1 MSDYKYKF
9 DFAIPDAE
17 TQRKQLT
24 QQGIGAKPADEQEPM
39 DKGFYE
45 SMYDAIVT
53 YFDNNE
59 EADRVLTAKEIDK
72 DRVKGEVLREFDA
85 LDSILVPEDKE
96 TPMLDAY
103 QAEDIDARM
112 TEFDAQVGRYRDAIP
127 AQVDTMGSRTQLGV
141 ELKDVTDTEEGKLTN
156 EEPLYEMSEEIDPGT
171 IDTESLDAD
180 GGASTSGKG
189 LMSPTLSSTERSALS
204 DKGSEV
210 NISRNYK
217 ITDDTDT
224 YSNEQ
229 LNQAVDKTVRN
240 PIKKALLAGTIDVE
254 VGDDGPVTEGAGYR
268 LARAYEMF
276 DDSVVNEALDSLPEE
291 EQKRIREGEAS
302 NALGMAIFD
311 RRCDGGSAYRGRGLI
326 QITGRSNYQAVQNI
340 LQEQGINVDLVNNP
354 ELVNDN
360 QYALPAAL
368 AFLEHA
374 GMTDSVAEDMSTK
387 RLNNMINS
395 GANREIAEER
405 WDSVIST
412 LRTAGLDDE
421 ADKLELRNE
430 YQAQETVGTTVDGAI
445 GPNSTTAMRSW
456 LQENNVTIPED
467 ATDMDLVVLVN
478 RNA

>member
-1 MSDYKYKF
+1 MA
-9 DFAIPDAE
+9 DFNYDMFSLGNTAKEKLREVSQEGAVP
-17 TQRKQLT
+17 T
-24 QQGIGAKPADEQEPM
+24 GIGAKPADEQEPM

-45 SMYDAIVT
+45 SMYEAIMS
-53 YFDNNE
+53 YFDNAE
-59 EADRVLTAKEIDK
+59 EADKVLTGAKP
-72 DRVKGEVLREFDA
+72 
-85 LDSILVPEDKE
+85 S
-96 TPMLDAY
+96 
-103 QAEDIDARM
+103 
-112 TEFDAQVGRYRDAIP
+112 RDAIREMTLSEFDNMTLRS
-127 AQVDTMGSRTQLGV
+127 AEEAGVLRQDMGKTEAAVPEERKETRLV
-141 ELKDVTDTEEGKLTN
+141 DVTDTELGKLDN
-156 EEPLYEMSEEIDPGT
+156 VGPLEELAKDIDPGT
-171 IDTESLDAD
+171 IDTNELDAD
-180 GGASTSGKG
+180 GVQPTDGKG

-204 DKGSEV
+204 DRGSEV
-210 NISRNYK
+210 NISRSYK
-217 ITDDTDT
+217 ITDDTDR

-254 VGDDGPVTEGAGYR
+254 VGDNGPVTEGAGYR

-276 DDSVVNEALDSLPEE
+276 DDSVVNEALASLPEE
-291 EQKRIREGEAS
+291 EQKRIRDGEAS

-311 RRCDGGSAYRGRGLI
+311 RRYDGGSAYRGRGLI

-340 LQEQGINVDLVNNP
+340 LQEQGIDIDLVNNP

-360 QYALPAAL
+360 RYALPAAL

-412 LRTAGLDDE
+412 LRAAGLDDE

-445 GPNSTTAMRSW
+445 GPNSRTAMRSW
-456 LQENNVTIPED
+456 LQENNITIPED

>member
-1 MSDYKYKF
+1 MA
-9 DFAIPDAE
+9 DFNYDMFSLGNTAKEKLREVSQEGAVP
-17 TQRKQLT
+17 T
-24 QQGIGAKPADEQEPM
+24 GIGAKPADEQEPM

-45 SMYDAIVT
+45 SMYEAIMS
-53 YFDNNE
+53 YFDKAE
-59 EADRVLTAKEIDK
+59 DADRVLTAKEIDK
-72 DRVKGEVLREFDA
+72 DRTKEEVLREFDA
-85 LDSILVPEDKE
+85 LDRLMVEDTE
-96 TPMLDAY
+96 TPSLDYFDEIDVDTREEMTDA
-103 QAEDIDARM
+103 QAKNLREVAT
-112 TEFDAQVGRYRDAIP
+112 TEFGQP
-127 AQVDTMGSRTQLGV
+127 LGGG
-141 ELKDVTDTEEGKLTN
+141 LKDVTDTEEGKLTN
-156 EEPLYEMSEEIDPGT
+156 EEPLYELAEDIDPGT
-171 IDTESLDAD
+171 IDTGELDVD
-180 GGASTSGKG
+180 GVQPTDGKG

-204 DKGSEV
+204 DRGSEV
-210 NISRNYK
+210 NISRSYK
-217 ITDDTDT
+217 ITDDTDR

-229 LNQAVDKTVRN
+229 LNQAVDKTIRN

-254 VGDDGPVTEGAGYR
+254 VGDNGPVTEGAGYR

-276 DDSVVNEALDSLPEE
+276 DDSVVNEALASLPEE
-291 EQKRIREGEAS
+291 EQKRIRDGEAS

-311 RRCDGGSAYRGRGLI
+311 RRYDGGSAYRGRGLI

-340 LQEQGINVDLVNNP
+340 LQEQGIDIDLVNNP

-360 QYALPAAL
+360 RYALPAAL

-412 LRTAGLDDE
+412 LRAAGLDDE

-445 GPNSTTAMRSW
+445 GPNSRTAMRSW
-456 LQENNVTIPED
+456 LQENNITIPED